1 MADSVY
7 KDIDLEL
14 NRIYTK
20 SGDGGD
26 TRLVGGTTV
35 SKDNLRIEVYGVIDE
50 LNAAV
55 GLSRVSIN
63 EASNNYKEL
72 KALAAILLR
81 IQHELFNLGSIL
93 ATEADQVGDRQPR
106 IVDTDVEQL
115 EREID
120 RTNVELK
127 KLKSFVLP
135 GGCRANAELHL
146 CRTICRRAE
155 RRLVALKRDVEISDA
170 TLRYLNRLSD
180 AFFVW
185 SRWVSLKVCADE
197 VLWQPNKSASGLES

>member
-1 MADSVY
+1 MTDSVY
-7 KDIDLEL
+7 KDIGIKL

-26 TRLVGGTTV
+26 TRLVGGTVV
-35 SKDNLRIEVYGVIDE
+35 SKDNLRIEVYGIIDE
-50 LNAAV
+50 LNSAV

-63 EASNNYKEL
+63 EASQNCQEL
-72 KALAAILLR
+72 TPLSVILLR

-106 IVDTDVEQL
+106 IVDADVEQL
-115 EREID
+115 EYEID
-120 RTNVELK
+120 RTNAELTNI
-127 KLKSFVLP
+127 KSFVLP

-155 RRLVALKRDVEISDA
+155 RYLVALKRDTEIPDA

-185 SRWVSLKVCADE
+185 SRWVSLKVDSEE
-197 VLWQPNKSASGLES
+197 VLWQPNQSASGQEG

>member
-1 MADSVY
+1 MADPVY
-7 KDIDLEL
+7 KDIDLAL

-20 SGDGGD
+20 SGDSGD

-35 SKDNLRIEVYGVIDE
+35 TKDNLRIEVYGIIDE

-55 GLSRVSIN
+55 GLSRVSID
-63 EASNNYKEL
+63 EASQKCQEL
-72 KALAAILLR
+72 KTLSVILLR

-120 RTNVELK
+120 RTNVELTG
-127 KLKSFVLP
+127 LKSFVLP

-155 RRLVALKRDVEISDA
+155 RQLVALKRDTEIPDA

-185 SRWVSLKVCADE
+185 SRWVSFKIRAKE
-197 VLWQPNKSASGLES
+197 ILWQPNQSTSGRER